1 MIDDKPATALCQKGG
16 DVKPNANGVGTNV
29 GDVMINAN
37 SVKLNNVKI
46 RDGVK
51 LYVNIVKP
59 TGYGIMLNDRSVK
72 KILTLNLKGDSV
84 TLKING
90 VYVGTLNVSLFSK
103 L

>member
-1 MIDDKPATALCQKGG
+1 
-16 DVKPNANGVGTNV
+16 
-29 GDVMINAN
+29 MINAN

-72 KILTLNLKGDSV
+72 KKITLNLKGDSV